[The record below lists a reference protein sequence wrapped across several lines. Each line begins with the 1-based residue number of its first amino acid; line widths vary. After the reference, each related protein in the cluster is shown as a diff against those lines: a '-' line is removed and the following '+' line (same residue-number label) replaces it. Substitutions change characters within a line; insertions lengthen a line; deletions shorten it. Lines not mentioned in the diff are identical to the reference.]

1 MPLEVTD
8 GQFQDVRLLQLGV
21 LRLTLA
27 VLGILALGG
36 LEDEG
41 LQDGQALVDARPP
54 TLLHEW
60 FVCPLADVLRRGH
73 ILRGADQPDGFYA
86 AAIG

>member
-1 MPLEVTD
+1 MPLEMTH
-8 GQFQDVRLLQLGV
+8 GQLQDVGLLQLRV
-21 LRLTLA
+21 LGLALA

-54 TLLHEW
+54 SLLHEW
-60 FVCPLADVLRRGH
+60 FICPFADVL
-73 ILRGADQPDGFYA
+73 
-86 AAIG
+86 